1 MALEESLK
9 ISKNAF
15 PKIIVFGVGGA
26 GVNIVNNMILSQLD
40 GIKCIAANTDGQSLA
55 NSLAER
61 KVQLGIKCTK
71 GLGAGSNPEVGR
83 QAAEEACDA
92 IKRELID
99 EDGNKIDMLFIATG
113 LGGGTGTGASPVI
126 AKIAK
131 DLGIL
136 TVVMAIKPFALEG
149 KKRMETANKGVAELE
164 SLADTLIIVENQK
177 LMKLNNVSMF
187 DNYAVA
193 DGVLR
198 QAVFCVTNILM
209 KQGFINR
216 DFADIRTVLS
226 SAGRAVIGYGEDI
239 DPKVATEMAIHN
251 QILENSHIRGAKNI
265 LVNISGN
272 HNIKPSDVQD
282 IVNKIR
288 DEAKIEEDDEPDVIF
303 GIVFDE
309 DIGNNIRVSVIAA
322 GVEKNCHADYFNSIV
337 LENQERNTERNIFTQ
352 EYNDSFNDIKKIE
365 APVFTRP
372 LDEDDLAN
380 DESFNLKTEN
390 IHELNEKV
398 IPFQNAFFSNLQGN
412 KKVNKIEESCKGM
425 SEKHSNTKKIDQQQ
439 SAELF
444 DNCNKKAK
452 KRPSL
457 ISKIINSIGSMPEI
471 ESSKSWNNKL
481 DNLGENN
488 EDEED
493 EDIYNTPA
501 IKRKIG

>member
-40 GIKCIAANTDGQSLA
+40 GIKYVASNTDGQSLA

-71 GLGAGSNPEVGR
+71 GLGAGSNPEIGH

-92 IKRELID
+92 IKRELTD

-226 SAGRAVIGYGEDI
+226 SAGRAVIGYGEDV

-272 HNIKPSDVQD
+272 HNIKSSDLED

-288 DEAKIEEDDEPDVIF
+288 NEAKIEEDDEPNVIF

-322 GVEKNCHADYFNSIV
+322 GVEKNCQTNYFNNDVI
-337 LENQERNTERNIFTQ
+337 LENQEIGVERNIFTQ
-352 EYNDSFNDIKKIE
+352 EYSDSFSNAKKIE

-390 IHELNEKV
+390 IHELNEKI
-398 IPFQNAFFSNLQGN
+398 IPFKNTFFSNLEGN
-412 KKVNKIEESCKGM
+412 KKVSKIEEKDI

-444 DNCNKKAK
+444 DSCNKKAK

-471 ESSKSWNNKL
+471 ENNKSWNDKL
-481 DNLGENN
+481 DSIDESNDSD
-488 EDEED
+488 EDK
-493 EDIYNTPA
+493 DIYNTPA